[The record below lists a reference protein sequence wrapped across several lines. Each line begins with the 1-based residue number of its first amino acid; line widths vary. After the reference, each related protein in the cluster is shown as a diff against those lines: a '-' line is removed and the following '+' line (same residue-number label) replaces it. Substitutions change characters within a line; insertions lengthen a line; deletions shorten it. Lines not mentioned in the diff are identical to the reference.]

1 MTDPLTLADLRVHYR
16 PKKGLPLQIKQRR
29 VTRADFIEVAK
40 SLGGFESGSFVGTS
54 IPVPTPGRYL
64 VIPLGDPE

>member
-1 MTDPLTLADLRVHYR
+1 MSDSLTLADLATGTLATGWRS
-16 PKKGLPLQIKQRR
+16 
-29 VTRADFIEVAK
+29 VTREDFIEVAK